1 MTDLNLNE
9 IYVLALALEIVETEA
24 SIGEIPAILED
35 NRFITTKRFSA
46 YDLHVVKRKPLD
58 LAAGLF
64 NKRQIRAIQIKNV
77 VKYLEENT
85 VYVPE
90 DWGRKPKEKEVSY
103 EEARWVCEKYQ
114 AKQKDDPHSQYSLNQ
129 VKALATGNLEILK
142 PGQW

>member
-9 IYVLALALEIVETEA
+9 VYVLALALEIVETEA

-90 DWGRKPKEKEVSY
+90 DWGKPKEKEISD
-103 EEARWVCEKYQ
+103 EEAKWVCEKYQ
-114 AKQKDDPHSQYSLNQ
+114 AKQKDDPRSQLSQ
-129 VKALATGNLEILK
+129 TQIRALEEGNLEILK
-142 PGQW
+142 SVQW